1 MASQFLSNEQKA
13 PKKRCGILG
22 ATGAVGQ
29 RFILLLSEHPYLEI
43 AALGASERSAGK
55 SYAEAV
61 QWRQL
66 EPVPASVAG
75 LTVQTCQPE
84 HFKGCDIIFSGLD
97 TAKAREVEPEFAK
110 FYAVFSNASAYRMDP
125 LTPLVVPTVNLS
137 HLSMIPSQRQHLK
150 SEGKGFLVTNSNC
163 AVIGIVIPF
172 AALQAKFGPISDVS
186 VVTLQALSGAGY
198 PGVSSMDIIDNIVP
212 YIASEESKIETEAC
226 KILGTLN
233 SEQNQVVPQQMRVS
247 AACNRVPV
255 LDGHTACVSLRFATR
270 PPPSVSAVK
279 AALQSYVSEAQTLGC
294 HSAPARAIVVHE
306 DPTRPQPRLDRNLE
320 RGYAVSVG
328 RVREDESGI
337 FDIKFVALSHNTI
350 IGAAGSSVLNCEAAI
365 LKGYI

>member
-1 MASQFLSNEQKA
+1 LAF
-13 PKKRCGILG
+13 
-22 ATGAVGQ
+22 
-29 RFILLLSEHPYLEI
+29 
-43 AALGASERSAGK
+43 
-55 SYAEAV
+55 
-61 QWRQL
+61 
-66 EPVPASVAG
+66 
-75 LTVQTCQPE
+75 
-84 HFKGCDIIFSGLD
+84 
-97 TAKAREVEPEFAK
+97 ARLYP
-110 FYAVFSNASAYRMDP
+110 VFSNASAYRMDP
-125 LTPLVVPTVNLS
+125 LTPLVVPTVNLAHMS
-137 HLSMIPSQRQHLK
+137 LIPAQRQHLK

-172 AALQAKFGPISDVS
+172 AALQAKFGRISEVS

-212 YIASEESKIETEAC
+212 YIESEESKIETEAC
-226 KILGTLN
+226 KILGSLN
-233 SEQNQVVPQQMRVS
+233 PKKNQVMPQQMRVS

-270 PPPSVSAVK
+270 PPPTALAVK

-294 HSAPARAIVVHE
+294 YSAPAHAIIIHE
-306 DPTRPQPRLDRNLE
+306 DPTRPQPRLDRNVE

-337 FDIKFVALSHNTI
+337 FDIKFVALSHNII